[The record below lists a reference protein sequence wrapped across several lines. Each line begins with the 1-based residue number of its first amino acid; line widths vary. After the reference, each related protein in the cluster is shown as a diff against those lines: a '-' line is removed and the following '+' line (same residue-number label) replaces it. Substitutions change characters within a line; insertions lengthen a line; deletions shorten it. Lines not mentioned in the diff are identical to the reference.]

1 MDMDVVGEGSYVHEL
16 RLKYEKS
23 DILTL
28 ESNTLTLEVKS
39 FGLRLN
45 MKSS

>member
-1 MDMDVVGEGSYVHEL
+1 MDMDVVGEGSYVYEL
-16 RLKYEKS
+16 RLKYEKP
-23 DILTL
+23 D
-28 ESNTLTLEVKS
+28 TLTLEVKS